1 MSTASTAQSTADD
14 AQDKAAP
21 WVERLAR
28 AGYAAK
34 GVLYFIIGVLAVRAA
49 FGSGGQTGGSKD
61 ALRALANEGT
71 FATILLWLIAIGLVG
86 YALWNAF
93 RAIMDPEHEGTDG
106 KGIAK
111 RIFFGISAVIHAGLA
126 IYVFTTLLTSGGDGG
141 SGGSGGT
148 QGLVG
153 TVLGW
158 GTIGRLIIAG
168 AGLGIAGFGIQ
179 QLIKA
184 WKIDL
189 SDHLSLG
196 GMSEKTRKLTIYTGR
211 AGLAARGIIF
221 VMVGFFFVTAAWQ
234 YDSSEAG
241 GTGAALG
248 VLGRYPWVLAIVAV
262 GLACYGVYMLIKAK
276 YRRIDPS

>member
-1 MSTASTAQSTADD
+1 MTTASTSQAKE
-14 AQDKAAP
+14 KAGD

-34 GVLYFIIGVLAVRAA
+34 GVLYFIIGILAVRAA
-49 FGSGGQTGGSKD
+49 FSSGGQTGGSKD

-71 FATILLWLIAIGLVG
+71 FAMILLWAIGIGLVG

-93 RAIMDPEHEGTDG
+93 RAIMDPEHEGNDG

-111 RIFFGISAVIHAGLA
+111 RIFFGISAVIHASLA
-126 IYVFTTLLTSGGDGG
+126 VYVFTTLLSSGGGGDSGGDG
-141 SGGSGGT
+141 T
-148 QGLVG
+148 QGIVG
-153 TVLGW
+153 KVMAW
-158 GTIGRLIIAG
+158 GMIGRLLVAAVG
-168 AGLGIAGFGIQ
+168 AGIGGFGVQ

-184 WKIDL
+184 WKVDL

-211 AGLAARGIIF
+211 AGLAARGIVF
-221 VMVGFFFVTAAWQ
+221 VMVGLFFITAAWQ

-241 GTGAALG
+241 GTGAALS
-248 VLGRYPWVLAIVAV
+248 VLGRYPWILGLVAI

-276 YRRIDPS
+276 YRRIDPT